1 MYYDK
6 WLYDGFLDKMSSPS
20 FDVEA
25 YVYVTVDPTIT
36 PAERVEHDKIVFMT
50 IPNTTDV
57 QEDIDRHALDQ
68 REKEFEK
75 IFNSLQELLK
85 DHLVESNNVYLDDMK
100 YVRYH
105 LVNFKGT
112 KAFDDILEAFHEDYQ
127 DKFHMSFKINSLK
140 LSS

>member
-25 YVYVTVDPTIT
+25 YMYITVDPTIA
-36 PAERVEHDKIVFMT
+36 PAERAEHDKIVFMT

-75 IFNSLQELLK
+75 IFNSLQGLLK
-85 DHLVESNNVYLDDMK
+85 DHLVEANNVYLDDMK

-105 LVNFKGT
+105 LLNFKGT
-112 KAFDDILEAFHEDYQ
+112 KFFDDILEAFHEDYQ
-127 DKFHMSFKINSLK
+127 DTFHTSFKISSLK